1 MDRREIEDLENCN
14 VAQLAMEESGG
25 LQEDLTVACRTIV
38 SLEEELAY
46 SHHQLEASQ
55 RECTQL
61 EARRAAAVRA
71 KQDAELCVK
80 ATDTSQVA
88 AREHVYCR
96 SATRHCE

>member
-1 MDRREIEDLENCN
+1 MDRREIDDSENCS
-14 VAQLAMEESGG
+14 VAQLAMEESCG

-46 SHHQLEASQ
+46 NHHQLEASQ

-71 KQDAELCVK
+71 KEDAELCVQ
-80 ATDTSQVA
+80 AIATSQVA
-88 AREHVYCR
+88 AHERVL
-96 SATRHCE
+96 